1 MITEVQNCLDR
12 ILVEY
17 TRGHHLESLIEAK
30 KEYFELT
37 GTLTEEDD
45 EYESRMNA
53 FNDWYLFQYLSKR
66 KTKTVV
72 KDFLEKSQ
80 IEDNIAKSLLSV
92 NHSLFEF
99 KKINFFKKVVLE
111 DVLHGTNVILPK
123 DGLTI
128 GIVKG
133 DMFTGRLLTYN
144 NQHYLLKGVCI
155 YPESV
160 KNILRKESK
169 KVRKLKDPG
178 QEHNFLLKLEQ
189 LKTKSLRYGHID
201 MTKIFVFPT
210 APTA

>member
-17 TRGHHLESLIEAK
+17 TRGYHLESLIEAK

-72 KDFLEKSQ
+72 KDFLEKNQ
-80 IEDNIAKSLLSV
+80 VEDSIAKSLLSV

-99 KKINFFKKVVLE
+99 KKINFFKKLVLE
-111 DVLHGTNVILPK
+111 DVLHGQNIILPK

-133 DMFTGRLLTYN
+133 DMFTGRLLTFEG
-144 NQHYLLKGVCI
+144 QHYLLKGVCI

-160 KNILRKESK
+160 KSILRKESK
-169 KVRKLKDPG
+169 KIRKLKDPG
-178 QEHNFLLKLEQ
+178 QEQNFLLKLEQ

-201 MTKIFVFPT
+201 MTKIFVF
-210 APTA
+210 

>member
-1 MITEVQNCLDR
+1 MINEVQSCLDR

-72 KDFLEKSQ
+72 KDFLEKNQ
-80 IEDNIAKSLLSV
+80 IEDKVAKSLLSV

-99 KKINFFKKVVLE
+99 KKINFFKRIVLE
-111 DVLHGTNVILPK
+111 DVLHGKTITLPK

-133 DMFTGRLLTYN
+133 DMFTGRLLNFESNY
-144 NQHYLLKGVCI
+144 YLLKGVCI

-169 KVRKLKDPG
+169 KIRKLKDPN
-178 QEHNFLLKLEQ
+178 QEHSFLLKLEQ

-201 MTKIFVFPT
+201 MTKIFVFV
-210 APTA
+210 

>member
-1 MITEVQNCLDR
+1 MINEVQSCLDR

-72 KDFLEKSQ
+72 KDFLEKNQ
-80 IEDNIAKSLLSV
+80 IEDTVAKSLLSV

-99 KKINFFKKVVLE
+99 KKINFFKRIVLE
-111 DVLHGTNVILPK
+111 DVLHGKTITLPK

-133 DMFTGRLLTYN
+133 DMFTGRLLNFDN
-144 NQHYLLKGVCI
+144 NYYLLKGVCI

-160 KNILRKESK
+160 KSILRKESK
-169 KVRKLKDPG
+169 KIRKLKDPN
-178 QEHNFLLKLEQ
+178 QEHSFLLKLEQ

-201 MTKIFVFPT
+201 MTKIFVF
-210 APTA
+210 A

>member
-1 MITEVQNCLDR
+1 MINAIQENLDR

-17 TRGHHLESLIEAK
+17 TKGHHLESLIEAK

-45 EYESRMNA
+45 EYESRMNS

-66 KTKTVV
+66 KTKTVI
-72 KDFLEKSQ
+72 KDYLEKVSV
-80 IEDNIAKSLLSV
+80 EDDIAKSLLTL

-99 KKINFFKKVVLE
+99 SKVNIFKKIVIE
-111 DVLHGTNVILPK
+111 DVLHGRKIILPK

-133 DMFTGRLLTYN
+133 DMFTGRLINYN
-144 NQHYLLKGVCI
+144 GQFYLLKGVCI

-169 KVRKLKDPG
+169 KIRKLKDPN
-178 QEHNFLLKLEQ
+178 QELNFLLKLES

-201 MTKIFVFPT
+201 MTKIFVF
-210 APTA
+210 

>member
-1 MITEVQNCLDR
+1 MINVIQENLDR

-17 TRGHHLESLIEAK
+17 TKGHHLESLIEAK

-45 EYESRMNA
+45 EYESRMNS

-66 KTKTVV
+66 KTKTVI
-72 KDFLEKSQ
+72 KDYLEKVQ
-80 IEDNIAKSLLSV
+80 VDDEIAKALLTL

-99 KKINFFKKVVLE
+99 SKINIFKKIVIE
-111 DVLHGTNVILPK
+111 DVLHGKKIILPK

-133 DMFTGRLLTYN
+133 DMFTGRLLNYK
-144 NQHYLLKGVCI
+144 NQYYLLKGVCI

-169 KVRKLKDPG
+169 KIRKLKDPN
-178 QEHNFLLKLEQ
+178 QELSFLLKLES

-201 MTKIFVFPT
+201 MTKIFVF
-210 APTA
+210 